1 MRKALVP
8 MLVSLALC
16 GAATTAM
23 VISTARAQPGP
34 RAPMMVAA
42 NTPAGQ
48 QFAQN
53 DAPPDGP
60 PPRDLRRRDTG
71 DIADRMKQM
80 CQDRYARETGELTY
94 LQTRLQLTA
103 AQQSAFQGWQQAKL
117 GIARRH
123 AESCAQRPMPTRDR
137 SQARTMPAPADMMS
151 RQEDRLK
158 QRVADIEAERP
169 ALAALYNALSPQQR
183 IELIR
188 AGRDDRM
195 GAGQMGRH
203 HMFAD
208 ARGPRGPMGS
218 PMGSMGGPMNRAPY
232 GPDAPPPPAER

>member
-34 RAPMMVAA
+34 RAPVMVAA
-42 NTPAGQ
+42 NTSSGL

-60 PPRDLRRRDTG
+60 PPRDLRRRDSG

-94 LQTRLQLTA
+94 LQTRLQLTP
-103 AQQSAFQGWQQAKL
+103 AQQSTFQRWSQAKL

-123 AESCAQRPMPTRDR
+123 ADDCAQQPMPTRDR
-137 SQARTMPAPADMMS
+137 GQARTMPAPADMLG

-169 ALAALYNALSPQQR
+169 ALEALYNALSPQQR
-183 IELIR
+183 IELAR
-188 AGRDDRM
+188 AGRPDNMGSHRM
-195 GAGQMGRH
+195 GPGR
-203 HMFAD
+203 FAD
-208 ARGPRGPMGS
+208 ARGPRGP
-218 PMGSMGGPMNRAPY
+218 MGGPMNRAPY
-232 GPDAPPPPAER
+232 GPDAPPPPSER